1 MRVLGVVIDEK
12 WSQPPERPP
21 SGGCFRWWSVV
32 EVCNKKPRE
41 AKLSGV
47 VV

>member
-1 MRVLGVVIDEK
+1 MRALGVVIDEK
-12 WSQPPERPP
+12 WSPPQNAP
-21 SGGCFRWWSVV
+21 SGGCFRWWLVV